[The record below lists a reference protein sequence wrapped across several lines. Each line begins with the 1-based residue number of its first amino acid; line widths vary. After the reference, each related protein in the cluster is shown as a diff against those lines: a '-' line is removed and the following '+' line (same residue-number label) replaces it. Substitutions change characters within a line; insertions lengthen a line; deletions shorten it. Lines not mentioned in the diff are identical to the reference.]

1 MKTPPKT
8 PPKKIELPLT
18 VLEANALLR
27 LIAIANDC
35 PNSLPA
41 AKEDKAAGTW
51 VAGRILQILKA
62 DSFWSSASA
71 NQVTA
76 DK

>member
-1 MKTPPKT
+1 MKTMQQTETKNQN
-8 PPKKIELPLT
+8 KIDVPMT
-18 VLEANALLR
+18 RLEANALLR

-51 VAGRILQILKA
+51 VAGRLLRLLK
-62 DSFWSSASA
+62 D
-71 NQVTA
+71 
-76 DK
+76 